1 MAGSN
6 GNIGNAAVSPPI
18 SPTLVEGK
26 AMPKIDIE
34 NVSESTGGEYP
45 ARFRHVDAACTRQAL
60 GDAVGLSQYGVN
72 LTRIPPGAASALR
85 HWHEYEDEF
94 VYVISGELMLM
105 EEGGETLLRAGDAA
119 GFKAGVANGVISLLT
134 VLRATRSVSK
144 LERAPPMSAATIRM
158 RI

>member
-1 MAGSN
+1 
-6 GNIGNAAVSPPI
+6 
-18 SPTLVEGK
+18 
-26 AMPKIDIE
+26 MPKIDIE

-119 GFKAGVANGVISLLT
+119 GFKAGVANGHQLVNRSESDALCLEIGT
-134 VLRATRSVSK
+134 RAAN
-144 LERAPPMSAATIRM
+144 ERGHYPDEDLMVEKIDEGWKFTDKSGNPID
-158 RI
+158 